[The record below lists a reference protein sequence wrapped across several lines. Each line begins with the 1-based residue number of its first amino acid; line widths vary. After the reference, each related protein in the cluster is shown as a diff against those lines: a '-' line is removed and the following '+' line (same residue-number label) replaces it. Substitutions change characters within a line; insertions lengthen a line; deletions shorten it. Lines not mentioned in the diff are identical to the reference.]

1 MSVLKLEKE
10 ILSNAEKRAC
20 DEVRSLSERVYRLQ
34 VCLKSN
40 SPTFNS
46 NNWCLC
52 SNIFECVQATLDTIQ
67 SAEEAREVGCLN
79 CVHHVFLYF
88 ELV

>member
-40 SPTFNS
+40 SPTFDS

-52 SNIFECVQATLDTIQ
+52 SNLFECVQATLDTIQ

-79 CVHHVFLYF
+79 CASCVLVF
-88 ELV
+88 